1 MRAKKMTPSQNNEA
15 IIFKTE
21 VSIDNK
27 GNLITRHESLPPEPV
42 LKELGNDFY
51 AHDETIRVEGTAAPV
66 AHFNNFER
74 NRKYAW
80 THLSTMD
87 VDASQNWWGTVDEDS
102 LAEIIYDQHDIY
114 TSGIGN
120 IEPILSDPN
129 P

>member
-51 AHDETIRVEGTAAPV
+51 AHLINAVVRHCKADSQYFDEQLNGLL
-66 AHFNNFER
+66 
-74 NRKYAW
+74 K
-80 THLSTMD
+80 
-87 VDASQNWWGTVDEDS
+87 S
-102 LAEIIYDQHDIY
+102 L
-114 TSGIGN
+114 
-120 IEPILSDPN
+120 
-129 P
+129 